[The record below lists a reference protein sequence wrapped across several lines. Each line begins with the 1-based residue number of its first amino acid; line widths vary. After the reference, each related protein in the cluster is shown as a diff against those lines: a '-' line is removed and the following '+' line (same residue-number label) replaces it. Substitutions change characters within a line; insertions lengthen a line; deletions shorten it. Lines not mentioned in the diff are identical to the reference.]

1 MKRHLGQLNQIL
13 GNNLQMFFDFT
24 DLYEEIIQIMRLN
37 EADLHYSE
45 SLNEE
50 KSVFYLMAD
59 FYLDCA

>member
-1 MKRHLGQLNQIL
+1 
-13 GNNLQMFFDFT
+13 MFFDFT

>member
-1 MKRHLGQLNQIL
+1 MGQLNQIL